1 MAITKRNQNK
11 WLIQIIT
18 GYTIDENGIK
28 KQKKYSE
35 TFYGK
40 KSDARIRENKLKA
53 KVKKGTFF
61 DNERI
66 TFNDLIDKWY
76 IEIAEPTLQIKT
88 VDEYKKLLVLIRDEL
103 GFYKLT
109 ELRSIHLLEFYN
121 KLRSRQKKLSE
132 STILHY
138 YTLINRILNIGVRW
152 DFINKNVNSQIDRP
166 KPMKQQ
172 ATYYDKNEVNQLLQC
187 LQNESL
193 KYQVVIKLAIDSGCR
208 RGELTGLEW
217 SDVDFNNYT
226 ININK
231 TTQFTSVGV
240 IEKSCPKSSSSIRI
254 VSIMPETID
263 LLRKYKHEQEI
274 LKQKLGNK
282 WINSNKV
289 LINNYGD
296 KMHPDTP
303 SKILKKIIDKYNL
316 PKMKFHG
323 LRHTSASLLIASNVH
338 TKVISKRLGHSS
350 TNITDTIYCHV
361 FDKLDKEAIT
371 KMSDYL
377 HK

>member
-240 IEKSCPKSSSSIRI
+240 IEKSCPKNSSSIRI